1 MRKSIFSA
9 ALVCL
14 LVLVISLPWV
24 TAARAEEKYS
34 SRQINWY
41 IHASAGGGTDIFSR
55 MAVIR
60 LRRILKVPIIIS
72 SIIGVDLED
81 IQKITR
87 ALARAGIHEIEPNNP
102 IASMIKDRNT
112 GDLKP
117 ESLGERVLSAIIEIQ
132 VKRDRL
138 RPVLRAVKGVADKV
152 GSIFCLD
159 VYTMLEPG
167 VKVPQEILDTIRAE
181 GYSWRPN
188 AKINMGLGRAWE

>member
-1 MRKSIFSA
+1 M
-9 ALVCL
+9 
-14 LVLVISLPWV
+14 
-24 TAARAEEKYS
+24 
-34 SRQINWY
+34 
-41 IHASAGGGTDIFSR
+41 
-55 MAVIR
+55 
-60 LRRILKVPIIIS
+60 
-72 SIIGVDLED
+72 
-81 IQKITR
+81 
-87 ALARAGIHEIEPNNP
+87 
-102 IASMIKDRNT
+102 
-112 GDLKP
+112 
-117 ESLGERVLSAIIEIQ
+117 LSAIIEIQ